1 MVKSISKIF
10 FKGVLG
16 IFPLVLS
23 LYFLFWF
30 VTSLEKFFDGYL
42 LKVLPDTVRFPGLG
56 VGIGFVLIFS
66 IGLLLSNKFF
76 SSLHRLLLKPVR
88 NIPLIKS
95 VYGAIED
102 LMSYF
107 TPSDEKDTSK
117 VVKVLLPGQ
126 AFELVGLL
134 TQEEPS
140 SIEGID
146 FDEDM
151 VAVFI
156 PMSYALG
163 GYTIFVKREHLK
175 LTNMKVEEAMKLAL
189 TSWMKKKSL
198 N

>member
-1 MVKSISKIF
+1 VLKSISKIF

-16 IFPLVLS
+16 VFPLMLS
-23 LYFLFWF
+23 LYSLYWF
-30 VTSLEKFFDGYL
+30 VTSLENFFDGYL
-42 LKVLPDTVRFPGLG
+42 LKVLPDAVRFPGVG

-66 IGLLLSNKFF
+66 IGLLLSTSFF
-76 SSLHRLLLKPVR
+76 SNIHRVLLKPIR
-88 NIPLIKS
+88 NIPLVKS

-107 TPSDEKDTSK
+107 APSDEKDSSK

-134 TQEEPS
+134 TQEELDK
-140 SIEGID
+140 IDGIN
-146 FDEDM
+146 FDEDK

-163 GYTIFVKREHLK
+163 GYTIFVSRKYLSI
-175 LTNMKVEEAMKLAL
+175 TDMKVEEAMKLAL
-189 TSWMKKKSL
+189 TSWMRKKV
-198 N
+198 

>member
-16 IFPLVLS
+16 VFPLMLS
-23 LYFLFWF
+23 LYFLYWF
-30 VTSLEKFFDGYL
+30 VTSLESFFDGYL
-42 LKVLPDTVRFPGLG
+42 LQVLPDTVRFPGLG

-66 IGLLLSNKFF
+66 IGLLLSTKFF
-76 SSLHRLLLKPVR
+76 SNIHRVILKPVR

-107 TPSDEKDTSK
+107 APSDEKDVSK

-134 TQEEPS
+134 TQDQLEK
-140 SIEGID
+140 IEGINFELD
-146 FDEDM
+146 K

-163 GYTIFVKREHLK
+163 GYTIFVSKKHLEITVK
-175 LTNMKVEEAMKLAL
+175 N
-189 TSWMKKKSL
+189 
-198 N
+198 

>member
-16 IFPLVLS
+16 VFPLMLS
-23 LYFLFWF
+23 LYFLYWF
-30 VTSLEKFFDGYL
+30 VTSLESFFDGYL
-42 LKVLPDTVRFPGLG
+42 LQVLPDTVRFPGLG

-66 IGLLLSNKFF
+66 IGLLLSTKFF
-76 SSLHRLLLKPVR
+76 SNIHWVILKPVR

-107 TPSDEKDTSK
+107 APSDEKDVSK

-134 TQEEPS
+134 TQDQLEK
-140 SIEGID
+140 IEGINFELD
-146 FDEDM
+146 K

-163 GYTIFVKREHLK
+163 GYTIFVSKKHLEI
-175 LTNMKVEEAMKLAL
+175 TDMKVEEAMKLAL
-189 TSWMKKKSL
+189 TSWMRKKV
-198 N
+198 

>member
-16 IFPLVLS
+16 VFPLMLS
-23 LYFLFWF
+23 LYFLYWF
-30 VTSLEKFFDGYL
+30 VTSLESFFDSYL
-42 LKVLPDTVRFPGLG
+42 LQVLPDTVRFPGLG
-56 VGIGFVLIFS
+56 VGIGFVVIFS
-66 IGLLLSNKFF
+66 IGLLLSTKFF
-76 SSLHRLLLKPVR
+76 SNIHRVILKPVR

-107 TPSDEKDTSK
+107 APSDEKDVSK

-134 TQEEPS
+134 TQDQLEK
-140 SIEGID
+140 IDGINFEID
-146 FDEDM
+146 K

-163 GYTIFVKREHLK
+163 GYTIFVSKKHLEI
-175 LTNMKVEEAMKLAL
+175 TDMKVEEAMKLAL
-189 TSWMKKKSL
+189 TSWMRKKV
-198 N
+198 